1 MGLLLLKVFLFAF
14 AVEVLPLGEVERE
27 GGVPEGLFEAEESG
41 VMSTPALLL
50 LMLMLLE
57 KEVVTTSSSSVI
69 ELRSFFPFPAFMIFK
84 RSPMDVIPDQRRE
97 AWMLCI

>member
-14 AVEVLPLGEVERE
+14 AVEVLPLGEGERE

-57 KEVVTTSSSSVI
+57 KEMVVATSLSSI
-69 ELRSFFPFPAFMIFK
+69 NELSFFPAFMIFK
-84 RSPMDVIPDQRRE
+84 RSPMDVIPGRGCYVYKRG
-97 AWMLCI
+97 